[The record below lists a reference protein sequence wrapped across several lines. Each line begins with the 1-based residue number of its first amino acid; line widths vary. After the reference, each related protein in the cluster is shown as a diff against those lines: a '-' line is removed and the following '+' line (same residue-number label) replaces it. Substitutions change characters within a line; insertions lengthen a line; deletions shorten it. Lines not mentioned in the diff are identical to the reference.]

1 MDLPDDILLE
11 ILNFL
16 PEEDLEK
23 FPRLLP
29 THTRLRNATSAI
41 HSPGDLYRARQF
53 PNSRLAL
60 YVYHSRLYSYLEP
73 EEYPRVTK
81 LFTSRYIPALFQNL
95 TTLNIS
101 HSNITSLP
109 LDFTQLTELNCS
121 YSLVEE
127 IPECYSNLIS
137 LDISHTLITE
147 LPQTLLKL
155 EKLNAYNTLLT
166 ELSPALTKLKELD
179 IGQTII
185 RELPHTYTELK
196 KLDCRMAE
204 VLLIPETYTKLE
216 RLDCQ
221 FTHAEIP
228 ENIRMLPMRFFR
240 EKAIYQI
247 NFYLRKR

>member
-16 PEEDLEK
+16 PEEDLQT
-23 FPRLLP
+23 FPRLLQ
-29 THTRLRNATSAI
+29 THTRLRNAISSI
-41 HSPGDLYRARQF
+41 HCPGDLDRSRRF

-95 TTLNIS
+95 VTLNVS

-109 LDFTQLTELNCS
+109 PDFTSLKELNCS

-127 IPECYSNLIS
+127 IPYSNLVS

-147 LPQTLLKL
+147 LPELLQL
-155 EKLNAYNTLLT
+155 EKLNAYNSLLT
-166 ELSPALTKLKELD
+166 ELSPNLTKLKELD
-179 IGQTII
+179 IGQTVI
-185 RELPHTYTELK
+185 RELPPTFTELR

-204 VLLIPETYTKLE
+204 VLLIPSSYTRLE
-216 RLDCQ
+216 RLDCS
-221 FTHAEIP
+221 FTNAEIP
-228 ENIRMLPMRFFR
+228 DNIRMLPMRFFR